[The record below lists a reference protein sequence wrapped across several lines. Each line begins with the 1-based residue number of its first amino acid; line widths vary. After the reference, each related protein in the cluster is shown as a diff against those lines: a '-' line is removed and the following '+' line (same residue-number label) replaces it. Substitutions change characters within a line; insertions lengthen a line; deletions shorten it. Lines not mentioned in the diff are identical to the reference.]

1 MRRPFE
7 LRPAGRPASAAK
19 DVPSGSRW
27 AQLIC
32 ACLIFL
38 TAAAHAVFVL
48 LWNSPDGNAVKS
60 VSQSLLLHSAAPW
73 VDQDWSLFAPEAPT
87 YNTDI
92 FVQGRTARRV
102 STQWYD
108 VSRYFNSGWRA
119 DPFSREHYLSED
131 LAHSADFL
139 FSQNAGERRA
149 CNAVV
154 RRITALVLRKYAQ
167 ERRLKEMRIEIDRYY
182 IAAAPPEKPRKHMIE
197 DKVLPWTPL
206 PVAIDD

>member
-1 MRRPFE
+1 MTRS
-7 LRPAGRPASAAK
+7 GAK
-19 DVPSGSRW
+19 VRW
-27 AQLIC
+27 LQYVVFIVLLGVTAMH
-32 ACLIFL
+32 
-38 TAAAHAVFVL
+38 AAAAA
-48 LWNSPDGNAVKS
+48 LWNTPERNTLKS
-60 VSQSLLLHSAAPW
+60 LAAPLLERYGGPW
-73 VDQDWSLFAPEAPT
+73 LPQDWSLFAPEAPM
-87 YNTDI
+87 YNVDV
-92 FVQGRTARRV
+92 FVQGRTSGRQL
-102 STQWYD
+102 TPWD
-108 VSRYFNSGWRA
+108 NVSRYFNTGWRA